1 MPDQVSARKH
11 FSRRNAVTALG
22 VMSTWVVASGATC
35 ISRTRPSDLYAPP
48 IVFESEPSL
57 DELIGQL
64 NNSLN
69 IQSIESNTL
78 KVSSPD
84 ISFRLNGSMV
94 WQRQMNF
101 YFEARPP
108 GGNVL
113 PTAIAAGSTDEKF
126 WAKLSYPREQLVYA
140 RYAEFESLMGP
151 RPLLPVSP
159 IWIREAMGIIE
170 FDPQHKHTGLQR
182 RPNGWVEIESHIP
195 SPRGGYIR
203 KVVVDPK
210 LATIHQTTLTE
221 ASTRRMIASADMSK
235 HTYFGE
241 VGVALPMEVHVK
253 LLGRETLSFTVEI
266 SNYLFNQTTAESDAR
281 YEMPDSTGI
290 DTVDLTRVLAN
301 GQFTPAS
308 TPKYTPERTATLPGH
323 YSVR

>member
-1 MPDQVSARKH
+1 MPDQISVQHRI
-11 FSRRNAVTALG
+11 SRRKAVAALG

-48 IVFESEPSL
+48 VVFEREPTL
-57 DELIGQL
+57 EELIGQL

-113 PTAIAAGSTDEKF
+113 PTAIAAGSTEDKF
-126 WAKLSYPREQLVYA
+126 WAKFSYPREQLVYA
-140 RYAEFESLMGP
+140 RYADFESLMGP
-151 RPLLPVSP
+151 RQLLPVSP

-170 FDPQHKHTGLQR
+170 FDPRYQHTGLQR
-182 RPNGWVEIESHIP
+182 RPDGLVEIQSHIG
-195 SPRGGYIR
+195 SQRGGYIR

-221 ASTRRMIASADMSK
+221 VSTRRMIASAAMSE

-241 VGVALPMEVHVK
+241 VGVSLPMEVHVK
-253 LLGRETLSFTVEI
+253 LLGSPAISFTVEI
-266 SNYLFNQTTAESDAR
+266 SNYLFNQTTADSDAR
-281 YEMPDSTGI
+281 FEMPDSTGVETI
-290 DTVDLTRVLAN
+290 DLTRVTQG
-301 GQFTPAS
+301 GQFTPTS
-308 TPKYTPERTATLPGH
+308 TPKYTPERTARQPGH